1 MSAVPAATQQGPF
14 ALTQP
19 LPPLLYVTPN
29 YVYFNLKKL
38 FNLMVKQTTNTLAVA

>member
-14 ALTQP
+14 AQTQP
-19 LPPLLYVTPN
+19 LPPLLYVTSN
-29 YVYFNLKKL
+29 YVYFNLKL